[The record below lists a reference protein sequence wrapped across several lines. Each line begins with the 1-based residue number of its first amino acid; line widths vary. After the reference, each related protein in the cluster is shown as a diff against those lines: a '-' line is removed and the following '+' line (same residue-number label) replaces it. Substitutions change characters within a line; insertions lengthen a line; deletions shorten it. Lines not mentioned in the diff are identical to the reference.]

1 QLESEGMRELLTTA
15 HPRSLDDLSAPIA
28 AYRPGP
34 MSAAVHTGGAQR
46 AGGHQD
52 GAYDALTTD
61 PGEQAVSAAVLGQ
74 SQGVILFQEQMM
86 RLGKIV
92 GKFDAAQAN
101 NLRRAISK
109 KNQDLIDSLK
119 ADFIAGAQTEGAG
132 EDGTSVVPAF
142 SAETAERLW

>member
-1 QLESEGMRELLTTA
+1 
-15 HPRSLDDLSAPIA
+15 
-28 AYRPGP
+28 
-34 MSAAVHTGGAQR
+34 MSAGMHTEWAQR

-52 GAYDALTTD
+52 VAYDSLTTD
-61 PGEQAVSAAVLGQ
+61 PGEQEVSASVLGQ

-132 EDGTSVVPAF
+132 EEDRKST
-142 SAETAERLW
+142 RLNSSHVAI